1 MLTRIRIRPDFHVE
15 LMLTGLAPVTS
26 YKPITQ
32 FTGNHWQRPAAILR
46 GHLNN
51 ELKLEE
57 TTVALY
63 TQQLSH
69 PSYSSLQIVKDS
81 LHYRPTVYEDQGGDQ
96 NDLARSITADWDL
109 PNITTIPSFD
119 TCSTGPSFTE
129 NQLLVI
135 K

>member
-1 MLTRIRIRPDFHVE
+1 
-15 LMLTGLAPVTS
+15 MLTGLAPVTS

-32 FTGNHWQRPAAILR
+32 FTGNHWQRPAAIFSR
-46 GHLNN
+46 T
-51 ELKLEE
+51 LKQRIETRRDNCRFIH
-57 TTVALY
+57 TTVITPEL
-63 TQQLSH
+63 QLIAE
-69 PSYSSLQIVKDS
+69 IVKDF